1 MHRWWI
7 AALVLTG
14 CDWSGTGACE
24 DLRPLNQ
31 AVRADGLSAG
41 QQACLERRLSS
52 DGESRHREV
61 STLLLWQARS
71 HGEPS
76 GWAIRARAHVERYP
90 DDLEVW
96 VKLANQQ
103 QRQGPAGA
111 EQSLADARAG
121 LAWLQRHPAETP
133 TQRRAYHDLLKARA
147 VAAEMLAPPDAPPE
161 NMQRTARFARDWW
174 VVARSLDLPKERAMA
189 MCINAGATPAYCRGE
204 AD

>member
-1 MHRWWI
+1 M
-7 AALVLTG
+7 AALLLTG
-14 CDWSGTGACE
+14 CDWSGTSACE

-31 AVRADGLSAG
+31 AVRGDGLSAE
-41 QQACLERRLSS
+41 QQACLERRLASKA
-52 DGESRHREV
+52 ETQHREV

-71 HGEPS
+71 HGEAPA
-76 GWAIRARAHVERYP
+76 WAARAREHVAQYP

-96 VKLANQQ
+96 VQLANQQ

-133 TQRRAYHDLLKARA
+133 AQRRAYHDLLKARA
-147 VAAEMLAPPDAPPE
+147 VAAEMLAPPNAPSE

-174 VVARSLDLPKERAMA
+174 VVARSLGLPKERAMA
-189 MCINAGATPAYCRGE
+189 MCINAGATPAFCRGE